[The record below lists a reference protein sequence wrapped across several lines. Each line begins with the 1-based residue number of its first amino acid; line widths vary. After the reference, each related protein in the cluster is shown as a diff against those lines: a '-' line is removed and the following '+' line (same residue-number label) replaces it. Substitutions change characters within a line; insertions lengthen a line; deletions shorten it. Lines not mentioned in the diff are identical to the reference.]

1 MIKFCFI
8 GEEIRCLR
16 WLAGGVAAL
25 WIVGL
30 ITCGYERLETSF
42 SAVEESCEH
51 LCEGSDRAV
60 VAQGEC
66 SPYSTTGGSQNNE
79 EEQACCS
86 TTDVLGIDGKRSESF
101 IIPDFLGLL
110 IPMNDINHDLA
121 WSNRSDLVILRRV
134 NRSKVN
140 PTPLLYLG
148 PGIRSLA
155 PPRS

>member
-1 MIKFCFI
+1 MKAVSGSSASQAIQI
-8 GEEIRCLR
+8 VAGMVALL
-16 WLAGGVAAL
+16 WLAGV
-25 WIVGL
+25 I
-30 ITCGYERLETSF
+30 ICGYERLETSY
-42 SAVEESCEH
+42 SAVEEPCEH
-51 LCEGSDRAV
+51 LCEVSDRAV
-60 VAQGEC
+60 VDQGEC
-66 SPYSTTGGSQNNE
+66 SPYSTTKGSQNNE

-86 TTDVLGIDGKRSESF
+86 TTDVLGMDGKRSESF
-101 IIPDFLGLL
+101 IIPDFVGLL

-134 NRSKVN
+134 NRRKVN